1 VPARRRSQSDEALV
15 LSVRR
20 GDEDAFAVLTARYEG
35 RLLWFCRQILRSKE
49 DAEDA
54 LQDVFI
60 AAFNAIR
67 ADDREIALRPWLY
80 RIARNR
86 CINHL
91 RRATAVDTDSM
102 DDHHADHGRTVVDKV
117 VSRQRFRQLVV
128 DVQALPDAQRTALL
142 LCEVDG
148 FSYDRIALA
157 MGTTVPSVKSLLV
170 RARWNLV
177 DASAERESA
186 RNATGRRTA
195 TARKR
200 TPARRISHPISY
212 QSARATAM
220 SMT

>member
-1 VPARRRSQSDEALV
+1 MRRLRSDEALITA
-15 LSVRR
+15 VRR
-20 GDEDAFAVLTARYEG
+20 GDEDAFAVLTARYQG

-60 AAFNAIR
+60 AAFKAIR

-91 RRATAVDTDSM
+91 RHAPAVDADSM

-117 VSRQRFRQLVV
+117 VSRQRFRQLVI

-148 FSYDRIALA
+148 FSYERIALA

-170 RARWNLV
+170 RARWNLL
-177 DASAERESA
+177 DASAERETA
-186 RNATGRRTA
+186 RTA
-195 TARKR
+195 TEHRAMSTHKR
-200 TPARRISHPISY
+200 APASRSSHPISY
-212 QSARATAM
+212 QSARATAI
-220 SMT
+220 SLT

>member
-1 VPARRRSQSDEALV
+1 M
-15 LSVRR
+15 
-20 GDEDAFAVLTARYEG
+20 LTARYQG

-67 ADDREIALRPWLY
+67 SDDRDIQLRPWLY

-91 RRATAVDTDSM
+91 RRASAVDADSM

-117 VSRQRFRQLVV
+117 FSRQRFRQLVG
-128 DVQALPDAQRTALL
+128 DLQALPDAQRTALL

-148 FSYDRIALA
+148 FSYERIALA
-157 MGTTVPSVKSLLV
+157 MGTTMPSVKSLLV
-170 RARWNLV
+170 RARWNLLE
-177 DASAERESA
+177 ASAEREA
-186 RNATGRRTA
+186 ACTATGHRSTA
-195 TARKR
+195 ARKR
-200 TPARRISHPISY
+200 ASARRSSHPISY
-212 QSARATAM
+212 QSARATAIGL
-220 SMT
+220 T

>member
-1 VPARRRSQSDEALV
+1 MPVRRLRSDEALV
-15 LSVRR
+15 TAVRR
-20 GDEDAFAVLTARYEG
+20 GDEDAFAVLTTRYQG

-91 RRATAVDTDSM
+91 RRVAVVDADSM
-102 DDHHADHGRTVVDKV
+102 DEHQADHGRTVVDKV
-117 VSRQRFRQLVV
+117 VSRQRFRQLVI

-142 LCEVDG
+142 LCEADG
-148 FSYDRIALA
+148 FSYERIALA

-170 RARWNLV
+170 RARWNLLE
-177 DASAERESA
+177 ASAARETA
-186 RNATGRRTA
+186 CTETAHRATA
-195 TARKR
+195 TRKR
-200 TPARRISHPISY
+200 APTRRSSHPISY
-212 QSARATAM
+212 QNARATAI
-220 SMT
+220 SLT